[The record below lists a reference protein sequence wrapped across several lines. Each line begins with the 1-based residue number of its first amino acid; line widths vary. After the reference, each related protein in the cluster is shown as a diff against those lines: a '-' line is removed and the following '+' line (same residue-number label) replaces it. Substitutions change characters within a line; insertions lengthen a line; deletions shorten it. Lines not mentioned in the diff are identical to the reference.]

1 MLVLILSPLLIT
13 PPRRRF
19 ILAILF
25 FRVCGVG
32 GIIRDGTNDRKVRNN
47 RVTTIINIVDD
58 NVDVVDVDID
68 GIVLNDTM
76 LGKWWLCNIISVD
89 IIGEV
94 DAINNDDNNDDEAFL
109 VKQISF
115 LIILPLLLILLL
127 WILLFLFFLLVVH
140 TVVVELELELE

>member
-1 MLVLILSPLLIT
+1 MDHDLRVEIVGVNIIT
-13 PPRRRF
+13 TSYYSSTKT
-19 ILAILF
+19 IYTCYTF

-76 LGKWWLCNIISVD
+76 LGK
-89 IIGEV
+89 
-94 DAINNDDNNDDEAFL
+94 
-109 VKQISF
+109 
-115 LIILPLLLILLL
+115 
-127 WILLFLFFLLVVH
+127 
-140 TVVVELELELE
+140 